1 MSLLYAA
8 NVREELVKMANEHI
22 DLVNGASLSPSS
34 GALGTSRTSFLSPP
48 GTKGYIPSIR
58 GLAMPLTSA
67 ERLTYRMTC
76 PCCRK
81 ATEQAIASLTTN
93 CYLPCAT
100 PGCRHT
106 IDLRTPYNRALIK
119 KLADQCADLDAFLA
133 ERNQFTY
140 TLRQREILEPPITGL
155 SSRNSRTNAQTSM
168 LSWRTPSAFPCT

>member
-1 MSLLYAA
+1 MWQRSDRAVSLLYAA

-106 IDLRTPYNRALIK
+106 IDLRTP
-119 KLADQCADLDAFLA
+119 
-133 ERNQFTY
+133 
-140 TLRQREILEPPITGL
+140 ITEL
-155 SSRNSRTNAQTSM
+155 SSRNSRTNAPTSM
-168 LSWRTPSAFPCT
+168 LSSQ